1 MNKKLFTLIF
11 MFTMLISGCSVS
23 LSKREMLEKNNELIT
38 KIEELEDTKDDLE
51 NSKKI
56 LEFYNELSNKN
67 MNSLV
72 LVESKH
78 RFSDAKKYSNGVIIA
93 NVGINFYVLV
103 DYYSIKQDY
112 MNLTIMDSYVN
123 SYVAQEYLVN
133 EEVGLAILSFS
144 ISDSS
149 SEVNSISLGEYSDIY
164 AYIDSMEQKQLNKV
178 MILDNIKS
186 SNVIYNNTT
195 YESYIIED
203 MNINNGSLLVNIEN
217 KLMGIYSSKLES
229 FVNSSLIREIVDF
242 AI

>member
-149 SEVNSISLGEYSDIY
+149 SKVNSISLGEYSDIY

>member
-149 SEVNSISLGEYSDIY
+149 SKVNSISLGEYSDIY

-178 MILDNIKS
+178 MILDNIKNN
-186 SNVIYNNTT
+186 NVIYNNTT